1 MHPLTQPADS
11 WLNTHLFRLDEG
23 WRGSVRL
30 LSFLGNGYITQSIPA
45 CAQFGDDI
53 QLDSV
58 EILDSVSVPDGVV
71 RLRLIWHAQSPI
83 KQLLVTCANLMD
95 AFSGRVVAQHY
106 GQPVGDSR
114 PTNTWR
120 RGEVILDQ
128 FALRV
133 FADTPPG
140 SYQLRLGLYDLDT
153 QARLR
158 VSWAESGFGDSYIGG
173 LITVR

>member
-1 MHPLTQPADS
+1 MPPLTQPADS

-30 LSFLGNGYITQSIPA
+30 LSFLGNGYVTQSIPA
-45 CAQFGDDI
+45 GAQFGDDI

-83 KQLLVTCANLMD
+83 KQLLVTCANLLD

-120 RGEVILDQ
+120 RGEVIPDQ
-128 FALRV
+128 FAMRV
-133 FADTPPG
+133 FANTPPG
-140 SYQLRLGLYDLDT
+140 PYQLRLGLYDMDT
-153 QARLR
+153 QARVPVYGVGGS
-158 VSWAESGFGDSYIGG
+158 VSESFMGG
-173 LITVR
+173 SITIR